1 MKPFHFY
8 LFLLFACWLQP
19 QVLPAQDNRLAEHPF
34 SQDSWYRADSMQYFY
49 LHAHKLRPIHRGA
62 GGIYGNFEERMPF
75 KLIYSLKFGEWQDS
89 IYCRKCDIKIADVD
103 SSFVQMELRNLV
115 LKETPCAA
123 VLVEEFWKKAMALP
137 ECYILGEIHG
147 KRVMPD
153 STVLAGKLYDFRLS
167 YKPQANS
174 FDSCYIRPYRPLEKK
189 GQQTD

>member
-75 KLIYSLKFGEWQDS
+75 KLIYLFPQIRRMARLHLLQKVRHQNRRCRFVVRPNGTPQPRPQGNTLRSSLSGGVWEKSDGTARMLHPRRDSWQT
-89 IYCRKCDIKIADVD
+89 RHAR
-103 SSFVQMELRNLV
+103 QHRPRRQALR
-115 LKETPCAA
+115 
-123 VLVEEFWKKAMALP
+123 LP
-137 ECYILGEIHG
+137 PL
-147 KRVMPD
+147 
-153 STVLAGKLYDFRLS
+153 L
-167 YKPQANS
+167 QATS
-174 FDSCYIRPYRPLEKK
+174 
-189 GQQTD
+189 Q

>member
-89 IYCRKCDIKIADVD
+89 IYCRKCDIEIADVD

-115 LKETPCAA
+115 LKETPSAA
-123 VLVEEFWKKAMALP
+123 VLVEEFGKKSDGTARMLHPRRDSWQTRHARQHRPRRQAL
-137 ECYILGEIHG
+137 
-147 KRVMPD
+147 
-153 STVLAGKLYDFRLS
+153 RL
-167 YKPQANS
+167 PPLLQATS
-174 FDSCYIRPYRPLEKK
+174 
-189 GQQTD
+189 Q